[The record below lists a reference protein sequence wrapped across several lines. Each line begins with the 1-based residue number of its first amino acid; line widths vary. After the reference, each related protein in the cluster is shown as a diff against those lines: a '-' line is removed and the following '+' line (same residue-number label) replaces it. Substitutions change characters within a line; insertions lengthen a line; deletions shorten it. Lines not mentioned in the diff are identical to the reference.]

1 MELLLPRRC
10 AGCGERGQ
18 VLCLSCRTRL
28 RTPPER
34 VFTRVDPHI
43 PVFALGPYAGAH
55 RGVVLAMK
63 ERNDWA
69 VRGQVGAVVGAAV
82 RHLQARGEVPARLVL
97 VPAPTR
103 VRSARLRGG
112 DPVRQ
117 VCEAAGVPV
126 CAALRLRAGT
136 PDQGM
141 LDAAARRRNLLGR
154 VELQEVP
161 RGPVVLVD
169 DVVTTGSTLAAS
181 AERLL
186 AAGCEVAGAVAIAA
200 A

>member
-10 AGCGERGQ
+10 AGCGERGE
-18 VLCLSCRTRL
+18 VLCPACAQEL
-28 RTPPER
+28 RRPPER
-34 VFTRVDPHI
+34 VFTRVDPHV

-63 ERNDWA
+63 ERGDHR
-69 VRGQVGAVVGAAV
+69 VREHVGVVVAAGV
-82 RHLQARGEVPARLVL
+82 RHLQARGEVPEQVVL

-112 DPVRQ
+112 DPVTD
-117 VCEAAGVPV
+117 VCRAAGLPV
-126 CAALRLRAGT
+126 CATLQLRAGT

-141 LDAAARRRNLLGR
+141 LDAAGRRRNLVGR
-154 VELQEVP
+154 VEMGRRP
-161 RGPVVLVD
+161 TAPVVLVD
-169 DVVTTGSTLAAS
+169 DVVTTGSTMAAS
-181 AERLL
+181 VERLL
-186 AAGCEVAGAVAIAA
+186 AAGCVVSGAVAIAA